1 MKNRQVL
8 FPTDFSE
15 TSAQCLNT
23 VLPFLS
29 QGKNQLVIVHGAQRK
44 RKSLA
49 ADKVAVQEAFD
60 NFASACPL
68 LKEIEFEFRWDFKV
82 SRDFILQESDKVEC
96 DMIIMPTNGA
106 KGLDRLWGS
115 RTESVVRDAIV
126 PVIVLPIGAGLHEIN
141 KIILAVD
148 FADVSCDHRL
158 LPLLHIADQMK
169 TEIDVLTI
177 NRKESQL
184 SRKEKLHR
192 KQLKYR
198 LEEFP
203 HRFSTHFENEVG
215 DGLIKYAKDHQASLI
230 AIMPHDYHFV
240 ESLFHESL
248 SRKMIYESPIPL
260 LILK

>member
-1 MKNRQVL
+1 MKNRQIL

-15 TSAQCLNT
+15 TSVQCLNT
-23 VLPFLS
+23 VLPFLIK
-29 QGKNQLVIVHGAQRK
+29 GKNQLVIVHGAQRK

-49 ADKVAVQEAFD
+49 ADKVAVQESFD
-60 NFASACPL
+60 QFVKACPL
-68 LKEIEFEFRWDFKV
+68 LDEINFEIRWDFKV

-126 PVIVLPIGAGLHEIN
+126 PVIVLPIGAGLQEVN

-203 HRFSTHFENEVG
+203 HRFSHHFENEVG
-215 DGLIKYAKDHQASLI
+215 DGLIKYAKDHEASLI